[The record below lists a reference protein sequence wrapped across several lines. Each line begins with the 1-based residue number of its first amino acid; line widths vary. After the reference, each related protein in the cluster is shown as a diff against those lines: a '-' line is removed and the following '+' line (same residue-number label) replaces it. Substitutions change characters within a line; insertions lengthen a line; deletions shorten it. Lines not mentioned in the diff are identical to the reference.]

1 MSYLPPGMDQSGL
14 TAIAS
19 ALGTPDAISAYLLQ
33 SQFPFQMGIQQ
44 AQADTATNI
53 ANQQFGFGQQGRGI
67 QQGALNREQQYLPQ
81 QQGLAN
87 QLIGLQGQ
95 DLGIQRQRLGLS
107 REQLGLQGQG
117 LDITERGERQQAD
130 IANRGAWSSGTAR
143 GATNTSGFRSG
154 LGDIQN
160 NLANQLQQLGLSRQG
175 LGIQGRGLDLSG
187 QGLDISQQ
195 RIGIGQQQS
204 DIGYA
209 LRQGG
214 LSDQQAQLGLAG
226 QEAQAG
232 LTNQLGQIGVDQLMG
247 QQGVYGN
254 ISNQLIGA
262 AQRAPGFA
270 GQGGAISGAQ
280 PNSSPVQPRVGG
292 RNNTPG
298 GAGPVF

>member
-1 MSYLPPGMDQSGL
+1 MSYLPPGLDQSGL
-14 TAIAS
+14 TGIAS
-19 ALGTPDAISAYLLQ
+19 ALGTPDAISSYLLQ

-44 AQADTATNI
+44 AQADTASQI
-53 ANQQFGFGQQGRGI
+53 ANQQFGFGQQGRAIQAGGI
-67 QQGALNREQQYLPQ
+67 ARQQGYLPQ
-81 QQGLAN
+81 EQGIAN

-130 IANRGAWSSGTAR
+130 ITNRGAWSSAAAR

-160 NLANQLQQLGLSRQG
+160 TLANQLAQLGLSRQG

-195 RIGIGQQQS
+195 RLGLGQQQS
-204 DIGYA
+204 DISYA
-209 LRQGG
+209 LRAGG
-214 LSDQQAQLGLAG
+214 LNDQMAGLGLSG

-232 LTNQLGQIGVDQLMG
+232 LTNQLGQINVNQLMG

-254 ISNQLIGA
+254 IANQLIGA
-262 AQRAPGFA
+262 SQRAPGFA
-270 GQGGAISGAQ
+270 GQGGAVSGVQ
-280 PNSSPVQPRVGG
+280 PNSSPNLPSLKL
-292 RNNTPG
+292 NP
-298 GAGPVF
+298 F